1 MVFDLAQLSGFISDF
16 VLALRH
22 DRIEYISPA
31 LARRMGF
38 DDQVNLSNPDS
49 LSIHRDMQEITLS
62 SAQDNHLKCSFIGTK
77 LDDLLLFSLNGE
89 EVDTHSTSDK
99 IDTDIF
105 AKIVKNHDAGCVILS
120 RGLIIFANHK
130 FSEIVGYRLDEL
142 AEKQFLGLISTRS
155 RPEYI
160 KWYHSVCGNQPDI
173 LPIKKLLFS
182 IRDGRHI
189 YASVSGGCTDDH
201 NGGRLVWLFIND
213 VTEQQ
218 RLETRHKDLKNRFRE
233 LFDRSPTGILY
244 ISRKGVVL
252 DCNEFVSIHTGYS
265 KDEIIG
271 CDFSKF
277 VASHEVQS
285 LRDDF
290 KKLYIEGTI
299 LKRECQLTTKQG
311 TNIDIDFTAWNIARK
326 RRKAGA
332 LMLFTDITHK
342 KVLEKELLAKNA
354 DSEKTL
360 WEMAEVKDALE
371 ARASELTIATQELQI
386 LNEKLNQRSIT
397 DGLTDIYNH
406 RYFQER
412 LTEEVERVRRM
423 TDGYVSLLML
433 DIDDFKKINDTWGH
447 QGGDVVLKQVAM
459 VLKGKMRNIDIVA
472 RYGGDEFAVIL
483 PNTDAKN
490 SCLVGQRICESVNT
504 TPFKIDEN
512 KVVNITVSIGA
523 AMVNSTN
530 SREAD
535 LIKMADTALYTAKA
549 SGKGRFELWQK
560 D

>member
-22 DRIEYISPA
+22 DRIEYVSPA

-38 DDQVNLSNPDS
+38 DGQVDLSNPNS
-49 LSIHRDMQEITLS
+49 LIVHRDMHALTLH
-62 SAQDNHLKCSFIGTK
+62 SAQDNLLTCSFIGTQ

-89 EVDTHSTSDK
+89 ELDTHITPVK
-99 IDTDIF
+99 IDMDIF
-105 AKIVKNHDAGCVILS
+105 ATIVKNNDAGCVILS
-120 RGLIIFANHK
+120 KGRIVFANQK
-130 FSEIVGYRLDEL
+130 FSEIVGCELDEL
-142 AEKQFLGLISTRS
+142 AGKQFFGLISARS
-155 RPEYI
+155 RHEYI
-160 KWYHSVCGNQPDI
+160 KLYQSACGNQPDI
-173 LPIKKLLFS
+173 LPIKKLLFT

-189 YASVSGGCTDDH
+189 YASVSGGCMDDH
-201 NGGRLVWLFIND
+201 YGGRLVWLFIND

-218 RLETRHKDLKNRFRE
+218 RLEARHKDLKNRFRE
-233 LFDRSPTGILY
+233 LFDRAPTGILY
-244 ISRKGVVL
+244 INTKGVLL
-252 DCNEFVSIHTGYS
+252 DCNEFVCTHTGYV
-265 KDEIIG
+265 KNEIIG

-277 VASHEVQS
+277 VASHEEES

-290 KKLYIEGTI
+290 KKIYIEGTT

-311 TNIDIDFTAWNIARK
+311 TNIDIDFIAWSIVRK
-326 RRKAGA
+326 GRKTGA

-371 ARASELTIATQELQI
+371 ARASELTIATKELQI

-447 QGGDVVLKQVAM
+447 QCGDFVLKQVAR

-490 SCLVGQRICESVNT
+490 SCLVGQRICESVST
-504 TPFKIDEN
+504 TPFKINEN
-512 KVVNITVSIGA
+512 EVVNITVSIGA

-549 SGKGRFELWQK
+549 NGKGRFELWQR